1 MFEMSVQKIIFFI
14 ILHNKNLCLSR
25 VVMIL
30 ASLAL
35 GIVHTIDGY
44 DVSWVMSTRIA
55 LVNVFMFLC
64 CMFNICDTIFKNFLR
79 TLSTPFLPNVHFL
92 PPLKTTKGNN
102 GKEKVNFTNII
113 QRHI

>member
-1 MFEMSVQKIIFFI
+1 MSDGKIIFFI
-14 ILHNKNLCLSR
+14 ILHSKNLCLSR

-44 DVSWVMSTRIA
+44 DVPWVVSTRIA

-64 CMFNICDTIFKNFLR
+64 IMFNICDTIFKNFLR
-79 TLSTPFLPNVHFL
+79 TLSTPFLPNVNFL
-92 PPLKTTKGNN
+92 PPPPPPENNKREQWKGK
-102 GKEKVNFTNII
+102 G
-113 QRHI
+113 

>member
-1 MFEMSVQKIIFFI
+1 MSDGKIIFFI
-14 ILHNKNLCLSR
+14 ILHSKNLCLSR

-44 DVSWVMSTRIA
+44 DVPWVVSTRIA

-64 CMFNICDTIFKNFLR
+64 IMFNICDTIFKNFLR
-79 TLSTPFLPNVHFL
+79 TLSTPFLPNVYFL
-92 PPLKTTKGNN
+92 PPPLKTTKGSN
-102 GKEKVNFTNII
+102 GKEKVNFTNIK

>member
-1 MFEMSVQKIIFFI
+1 MEIAESQSNKLQLEWTESLSQWKKASMFEMSVQKIIFFI
-14 ILHNKNLCLSR
+14 ILHSKNLCLSR

-44 DVSWVMSTRIA
+44 DVPWVVSTRIA

-64 CMFNICDTIFKNFLR
+64 CMFNICDTIF
-79 TLSTPFLPNVHFL
+79 
-92 PPLKTTKGNN
+92 
-102 GKEKVNFTNII
+102 
-113 QRHI
+113 

>member
-14 ILHNKNLCLSR
+14 ILHSKNLCLSR

-44 DVSWVMSTRIA
+44 DVSWLMSTRIA

-92 PPLKTTKGNN
+92 PPPENNKRKQWKGK
-102 GKEKVNFTNII
+102 G
-113 QRHI
+113 

>member
-14 ILHNKNLCLSR
+14 ILHSKNLCLSR

-79 TLSTPFLPNVHFL
+79 TLSTPFLPQCSLFT
-92 PPLKTTKGNN
+92 PPENNKREQWKGK
-102 GKEKVNFTNII
+102 G
-113 QRHI
+113 